1 MKWEMEVEEKE
12 IEVVLE
18 KIWDLHDKFSD
29 AIHSISRAHFLSS
42 VKSRAKTDDF
52 HFPLRSTK
60 KPEAADSDQS
70 AHNNEF
76 RNDGNK
82 ASGFVFVKEFR
93 VGDEDDSAA
102 VREAKSLSAIR
113 TALENLEDQLEF
125 LHTMQTQQRAE
136 RDVVLARIEQSRIL
150 LALRLAEHQGK
161 RYKCIEE
168 AQALVCDVK
177 DASHF
182 VSPESLS
189 GNAHCEDFV
198 ARDGKRSNVF
208 LNVLFSSFNFV
219 KQSLRLDHV
228 GGVLGNAALVAISM
242 LALMHLQQAG
252 CKEKFVL
259 ALPQRHE
266 DVIYNRNLTKV
277 SQPTGSSSSR
287 LSELN
292 VLSAR
297 G

>member
-1 MKWEMEVEEKE
+1 MFVLVFSSMKWEMEVEEKE

-113 TALENLEDQLEF
+113 TAIENLEDQLEF
-125 LHTMQTQQRAE
+125 LH
-136 RDVVLARIEQSRIL
+136 
-150 LALRLAEHQGK
+150 
-161 RYKCIEE
+161 
-168 AQALVCDVK
+168 
-177 DASHF
+177 
-182 VSPESLS
+182 VSSPT
-189 GNAHCEDFV
+189 
-198 ARDGKRSNVF
+198 
-208 LNVLFSSFNFV
+208 SFNF
-219 KQSLRLDHV
+219 
-228 GGVLGNAALVAISM
+228 
-242 LALMHLQQAG
+242 
-252 CKEKFVL
+252 
-259 ALPQRHE
+259 
-266 DVIYNRNLTKV
+266 
-277 SQPTGSSSSR
+277 
-287 LSELN
+287 
-292 VLSAR
+292 
-297 G
+297 

>member
-1 MKWEMEVEEKE
+1 MQTV
-12 IEVVLE
+12 
-18 KIWDLHDKFSD
+18 
-29 AIHSISRAHFLSS
+29 
-42 VKSRAKTDDF
+42 
-52 HFPLRSTK
+52 
-60 KPEAADSDQS
+60 
-70 AHNNEF
+70 
-76 RNDGNK
+76 
-82 ASGFVFVKEFR
+82 
-93 VGDEDDSAA
+93 
-102 VREAKSLSAIR
+102 
-113 TALENLEDQLEF
+113 
-125 LHTMQTQQRAE
+125 QTQQRAE
-136 RDVVLARIEQSRIL
+136 RDVALARIEQSRIL

-161 RYKCIEE
+161 RYKFIEE
-168 AQALVCDVK
+168 TQALVGDVQ

-182 VSPESLS
+182 ISPESLS

-228 GGVLGNAALVAISM
+228 GGMLGNAALVAISM

-252 CKEKFVL
+252 CKEKYVL

-277 SQPTGSSSSR
+277 SQPAGSSSSR